1 METKKTKL
9 TISGKPRKNLYDKQ
23 GLTNNKNKQKFVTEK
38 KFSKPFNKS
47 NPGSSKFPKKTFLSK
62 PSFSAKTGK
71 PSFPSK
77 ISDYERRKLAEQR
90 ATKKI
95 KGDTKEKDGKNKFST
110 KKRELKLTVSRAL
123 SEDIE
128 FRSRSLASIKR
139 AREKELRETQNIND
153 EENSKNVKR

>member
-38 KFSKPFNKS
+38 KFSKPFNKN
-47 NPGSSKFPKKTFLSK
+47 NPGSSKFPKKPFSGK
-62 PSFSAKTGK
+62 PSFPPKTGK

-95 KGDTKEKDGKNKFST
+95 KGDAKDKDNKNKFST

-139 AREKELRETQNIND
+139 AERKNLEKLKIQMMMKIQ
-153 EENSKNVKR
+153 KM